1 MKNRLRRDFKPW
13 RSFFLKPLMK
23 TRFLSFVLS
32 AVLVCVFPVLS
43 TAQSLYFPPLSG
55 NSWDTLSPASLGWCQ
70 PQLDTLIDYLEAR
83 DTKAFLV
90 LKDGKL
96 VVEKYYGTFT
106 RDSAWYWASAGKS
119 LTAFLAGMARQEGW
133 LSLDDTTSR
142 IIGSGW
148 TSCTSIQEERITIRD
163 QLSMTTGLD
172 DGVPDKDCTDPSCL
186 QFVADAGTRWAYH
199 NAPYTLLDTVIE
211 SSTGQTLNS
220 YLQQKVK
227 LPTGMTGLFVK
238 LGYNNVY
245 FSTARSMARYG
256 LLILNGGNWNGIQVM
271 TDTAYFRQ
279 MINSSQTLNPSY
291 GYLWWLNGKSSFM
304 LPGSQLVFPGSFSPN
319 APSDMV
325 AALGKNGQILNVV
338 PSQNL
343 IWLRMGNEPNAGFVP
358 NFFNDTIWQKL
369 NAAMCSSVSTPE
381 YSMESELKI
390 YPNPVAV
397 GSTARLFSSLDGEC
411 HLLNMT
417 GVLARKFSFSKG
429 SNQLDLSGLS
439 PGIYLLKWPAQDRHR
454 PLRIIIE

>member
-1 MKNRLRRDFKPW
+1 MSLTILRGVKPRRIVSIQSRMKLNVINRFATLT
-13 RSFFLKPLMK
+13 FFLISP
-23 TRFLSFVLS
+23 FIGY
-32 AVLVCVFPVLS
+32 
-43 TAQSLYFPPLSG
+43 AQSQYFPPTAG
-55 NSWDTLSPASLGWCQ
+55 NTWDTLSPASLGWCQ
-70 PQLDTLIDYLEAR
+70 PELDTLLDYLESR
-83 DTKAFLV
+83 DSKAFLV

-106 RDSAWYWASAGKS
+106 RDSLWYWASAGKS

-148 TSCTSIQEERITIRD
+148 TSCTSIQEDRITVRD

-186 QFVADAGTRWAYH
+186 QYLADAGTRWAYH

-211 SSTGQTLNS
+211 ASTGQTLNN

-227 LPTGMTGLFVK
+227 VPTGMTGLFVK

-256 LLILNGGNWNGIQVM
+256 LLILNEGNWNGTQVM
-271 TDTAYFRQ
+271 TDTAYFRE
-279 MINSSQTLNPSY
+279 MISSSQTLNPSY

-304 LPGSQLVFPGSFSPN
+304 LPGSQFVFPGSFSPN

-325 AALGKNGQILNVV
+325 AALGRNGQILNVV

-343 IWLRMGNEPNAGFVP
+343 ILLRMGNEPNSGFVP

-369 NAAMCSSVSTPE
+369 NAAMCSTVTTSEINLEPE
-381 YSMESELKI
+381 FSI
-390 YPNPVAV
+390 FPNPVFE
-397 GSTARLFSSLDGEC
+397 GSAARLFSSAQGEC

-417 GVLARKFSFSKG
+417 GVLTRKFSVVKG
-429 SNQLDLSGLS
+429 VNQLELSGLS
-439 PGIYLLKWPAQDRHR
+439 TGVYLLKWSGLERSR
-454 PLRIIIE
+454 PLRIIIQ